1 MKHVSALLL
10 LALAGCW
17 PSVDPAPEEVALD
30 RYEVAEKLFAERR
43 WADAAPEYEF
53 VVRHRNRWK
62 DPYVKLARCQEELGR
77 RDDAIRTLER
87 LLAFDRDDEQGR
99 REIAR
104 LRKP

>member
-1 MKHVSALLL
+1 MKHGAALLL

-17 PSVDPAPEEVALD
+17 PSHEPAPEETALV
-30 RYEVAEKLFAERR
+30 RYEDAEKLFAEGRY
-43 WADAAPEYEF
+43 AEAATEYEF

-62 DPYVKLARCQEELGR
+62 DPYVKLARCHEAMGR
-77 RDDAIRTLER
+77 RDEAIRVLER
-87 LLAFDRDDEQGR
+87 LLAFDRDDEEGL